1 MKTNFF
7 TSAAMAIAMFATS
20 TAALADNVKTD
31 ENQQDNQP
39 QVAAVEDSTP
49 ADDQVAEKKAK
60 PVSNFSDDT
69 FGSRFERH
77 LEIGEPCSSTRS
89 RGSLCTSD
97 PGRMESL
104 SRSCR
109 M

>member
-7 TSAAMAIAMFATS
+7 TSATMAIAMFATS
-20 TAALADNVKTD
+20 TVALADNVKTD

-39 QVAAVEDSTP
+39 QVAAVEVSTP

-69 FGSRFERH
+69 FGARFERN
-77 LEIGEPCSSTRS
+77 LAISEPCTSTRS
-89 RGSLCTSD
+89 HGSLYTSD
-97 PGRMESL
+97 PGRAEAQT
-104 SRSCR
+104 RPCR
-109 M
+109 W